1 MQVTAIGRQTA
12 PAYHLD
18 SQRKTEHCMSSDAVQ
33 SPPLP
38 GQQALLLPSIQK
50 PSTEHS
56 QRSQDQQ
63 QHALSCTQQPVQL
76 RNKPQYQPNEPRES
90 AVDAQHPF
98 QHPQAQDVQ
107 RASCIHG
114 PDNHSDDQ
122 FSGSM
127 SQPAQSDMSQPPE
140 IAIDTGTSIEPQ
152 DSTQAL
158 RTKLP
163 GSRKPLMTI
172 HPSLSLENM
181 QPAKCNRPDAA
192 CWHGSKSEDQQGHA
206 GATAGESM
214 SSHEP
219 TQKGLPTG
227 KSAVGLKLS
236 RLKAARANIKA
247 VAEVCC
253 LVQLSMHLQ

>member
-1 MQVTAIGRQTA
+1 MI
-12 PAYHLD
+12 
-18 SQRKTEHCMSSDAVQ
+18 
-33 SPPLP
+33 
-38 GQQALLLPSIQK
+38 
-50 PSTEHS
+50 
-56 QRSQDQQ
+56 
-63 QHALSCTQQPVQL
+63 QQPVQL
-76 RNKPQYQPNEPRES
+76 RNKPQYQPNEPCES

-98 QHPQAQDVQ
+98 QHPQAQEVQ

-114 PDNHSDDQ
+114 PDNYSDDQ

-140 IAIDTGTSIEPQ
+140 IAIDTVTSIEPQ

-158 RTKLP
+158 LKKLP

-181 QPAKCNRPDAA
+181 QPANRPDAA
-192 CWHGSKSEDQQGHA
+192 CWHESKSEDQPGHA
-206 GATAGESM
+206 GASAGESM

-247 VAEVCC
+247 VAEVCR
-253 LVQLSMHLQ
+253 VIQLSMQLQ